1 MQIEYL
7 HVNRGEN
14 IVTFDTDTDEGRK
27 KLANEFSRMVRSG
40 TPVMLELGGPGG
52 ETYRIQR
59 YDPAKDRLH
68 IAVTSEQAAPPDSE
82 PVDEDYEED
91 EIEVEESSPAK
102 EPGPGVTEPDS
113 SVPEELKG
121 CVAKVGEPVDG
132 RREKEVGQEDAHDAQ
147 TVPRRGRR
155 PGQRH
160 GGCRGAGK
168 RRVWEDDWLKSR
180 KSWTT
185 CIRRWRRSRT

>member
-27 KLANEFSRMVRSG
+27 KLADEFSRMVRSG

-121 CVAKVGEPVDG
+121 CVAKVGNQLTVN
-132 RREKEVGQEDAHDAQ
+132 EKKKW
-147 TVPRRGRR
+147 
-155 PGQRH
+155 
-160 GGCRGAGK
+160 GK
-168 RRVWEDDWLKSR
+168 RTRTMHRRYRVVAVAPGSGTVVAVAPV
-180 KSWTT
+180 SGG
-185 CIRRWRRSRT
+185 SGRTIG